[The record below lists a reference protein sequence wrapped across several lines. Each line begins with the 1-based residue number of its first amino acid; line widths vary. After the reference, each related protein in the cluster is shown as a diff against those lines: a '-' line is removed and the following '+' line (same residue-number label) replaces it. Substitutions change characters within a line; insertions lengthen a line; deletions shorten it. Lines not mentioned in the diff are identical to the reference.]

1 MAGLLGVDCGL
12 VARFDPE
19 RVVAVGSFGAPPAM
33 LRATVPRS
41 GAGAL
46 AQVALRGRAVRID
59 DYAALSDDPVAEV
72 ARIGAYRSAVAAP
85 VRVDG
90 RLWGAV
96 MAATTRPEPIAPDA
110 ERRLTAFAELL
121 GLAIASALAAADRR
135 RAEREA
141 ERQKDEFFTLV
152 SHELRT
158 PLASIKGYLE
168 VLREEEEGEPLEPGE
183 RREFLGILER
193 NAGRLE
199 RLVGDLLFVA
209 SIDQGRL
216 PLDRSPIDLARVA
229 RGSVELATPA
239 AEGRGIR
246 MALHAEPV
254 GPVIGDAG
262 RLGQAL
268 DNLVSNAIKFTP
280 DGGRVDVRLAG
291 RDGRAVIEVA
301 DTGVG
306 IPAGEQRQLFERFF
320 RASSATE
327 RLVQG
332 VGLGLAVV
340 KAIVDAHGGTVA
352 VESARGSG
360 ATFRIE
366 LPIAAE

>member
-1 MAGLLGVDCGL
+1 M
-12 VARFDPE
+12 
-19 RVVAVGSFGAPPAM
+19 
-33 LRATVPRS
+33 
-41 GAGAL
+41 
-46 AQVALRGRAVRID
+46 
-59 DYAALSDDPVAEV
+59 
-72 ARIGAYRSAVAAP
+72 
-85 VRVDG
+85 RVDG

-96 MAATTRPEPIAPDA
+96 MAATTRRRADHARGRAPTDRL
-110 ERRLTAFAELL
+110 RR
-121 GLAIASALAAADRR
+121 AARPGDRQRARGRDRR

-183 RREFLGILER
+183 RREFLAILER

-209 SIDQGRL
+209 SIDEGRL
-216 PLDRSPIDLARVA
+216 PLDRSPVDLARVA

-246 MALHAEPV
+246 LALQAEPV

-332 VGLGLAVV
+332 VGLGLTVV
-340 KAIVDAHGGTVA
+340 KAIVGRPRRDRRRPERPGQRRDLPDRAADRRRIIRVERGGRDPQNGTAVPRGETLAPHG
-352 VESARGSG
+352 
-360 ATFRIE
+360 
-366 LPIAAE
+366 